1 MDLYA
6 KWRESLCLCKI
17 PMPTNG
23 KFEEVFLGY
32 ELTDFRTKASM
43 DLMVMRQIR
52 DNPDREKQENMP
64 EITDKNRKKPKV
76 KNMKD
81 L

>member
-1 MDLYA
+1 
-6 KWRESLCLCKI
+6 
-17 PMPTNG
+17 
-23 KFEEVFLGY
+23 
-32 ELTDFRTKASM
+32 
-43 DLMVMRQIR
+43 MRQIR
-52 DNPDREKQENMP
+52 DKPDREKQENVP